1 MKILWVLILTALCL
15 PAKDPLDKRIG
26 HSDPAKARPGTD
38 VHNGAGVLGI
48 QMLLGADA
56 VTGLNFMH
64 HGPLMPKSSIGQHF
78 HNNSEEMFLILDA
91 DVEFTIDGH
100 TAIIPGPVGVPCRAG
115 HSHAVY
121 NPTNHP
127 VDWVNF
133 NVQVGNPPVRG
144 GRGNWFAADPTATFN
159 LGDDRVGAPLEPH
172 ATFLNTGRLTRDTM
186 RPMTNMDG
194 GKGTVL
200 YRRGLGPSI
209 FTSNWAF
216 VDHIVLPPG
225 TSIGKHMHQGVEE
238 VYFVMHGEGKV
249 QVDEETAPLHKGD
262 AVPVR
267 VKEVHS
273 FENTGNTDL
282 ELLVYGIAI
291 EKGKLDITDIP

>member
-1 MKILWVLILTALCL
+1 MRIL
-15 PAKDPLDKRIG
+15 
-26 HSDPAKARPGTD
+26 
-38 VHNGAGVLGI
+38 
-48 QMLLGADA
+48 A
-56 VTGLNFMH
+56 VTGLSFMH

-100 TAIIPGPVGVPCRAG
+100 TAVIPGPVGVPCRAG

-133 NVQVGNPPVRG
+133 NVQVGNPPAG
-144 GRGNWFAADPTATFN
+144 GRGGNWFSADPTATFN

-172 ATFLNTGRLTRDTM
+172 ATFLNTGRLTRDAM

-200 YRRGLGPSI
+200 YRRALGPSI

-216 VDHIVLPPG
+216 VDHIVLPPE
-225 TSIGKHMHQGVEE
+225 TSIGKHMHQRVEE

-267 VKEVHS
+267 
-273 FENTGNTDL
+273 
-282 ELLVYGIAI
+282 
-291 EKGKLDITDIP
+291 